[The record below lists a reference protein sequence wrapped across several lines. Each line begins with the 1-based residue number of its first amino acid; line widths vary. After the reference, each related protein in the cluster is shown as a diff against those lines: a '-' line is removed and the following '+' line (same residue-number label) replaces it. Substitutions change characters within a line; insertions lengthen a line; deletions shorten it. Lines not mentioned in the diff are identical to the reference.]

1 MNCAEYKELLVEYIE
16 GLLDESRKQQVAE
29 HLKNCRNCRAEAAQL
44 ANLHDRL
51 VNNGKNVARSK
62 FEDKVM
68 DKIVR
73 EQNVRL
79 KAAAKAGS
87 ALKLRSIIMKSPFVK
102 IAAAAIIII
111 AILIG
116 INPFKP
122 SITFAQVV
130 KPILNA
136 RTMIF
141 DMILGADETG
151 MVMHEIVVGPRIR
164 RTMSNMPNMIMVI
177 DLDSEN
183 MLVLDSEAKTAVYA
197 DIEGD
202 LGDRTRSYIR
212 FVRQIIKKLQDGQVE
227 DLGEQ
232 MIDGRKAVGFVGR
245 GHNEEVTIWA
255 DAQTAVPIRIEVQ
268 IGQDLA
274 FIMKNFEFDV
284 DVDEL
289 LVSMDVPSGYTL
301 KDAQMDLGNATEQD
315 FVESLR
321 IWAEVIRDGSF
332 PEAIG
337 TVNAMEQMPVL
348 IQKLGQMQVT
358 EEQGTKMGVSFG
370 KGMLFHQIVES
381 QGQWGYTGAGVK
393 LGDASKAVFWYQ
405 PQGSSTYR
413 VIYGDLTVKDVAP
426 EDLPQ

>member
-1 MNCAEYKELLVEYIE
+1 MNCAEYKELLVEYVE
-16 GLLDESRKQQVAE
+16 GLLNESQKQQVAE
-29 HLKNCRNCRAEAAQL
+29 HLKNCPNCRAEAAQL
-44 ANLHDRL
+44 TNLHDRL
-51 VNNGKNVARSK
+51 VNNGKNIAQGK
-62 FEDKVM
+62 LEDKVM
-68 DKIVR
+68 DRIVR

-79 KAAAKAGS
+79 KAATQAGA
-87 ALKLRSIIMKSPFVK
+87 ALKLRRTFMKSPLTK
-102 IAAAAIIII
+102 IAAAAVIII
-111 AILIG
+111 AAVILLIPIG
-116 INPFKP
+116 GDV
-122 SITFAQVV
+122 TWAQVV

-151 MVMHEIVVGPRIR
+151 MVAHEIVVGPRIR
-164 RTMSNMPNMIMVI
+164 RTMSNIPNMTMVI
-177 DLDSEN
+177 DLDGEN
-183 MLVLDSEAKTAVYA
+183 MLVLDTEAKTAVYA
-197 DIEGD
+197 DIKGD

-212 FVRQIIKKLQDGQVE
+212 FVRQVIRQLQDGQVE

-268 IGQDLA
+268 IGQKLA

-284 DVDEL
+284 DVDEM
-289 LVSMDVPSGYTL
+289 LVSMDVPDGYTL
-301 KDAQMDLGNATEQD
+301 KEVQMDLGNATEED

-321 IWAEVIRDGSF
+321 IWAEVICDGSF
-332 PEAIG
+332 PDAIG
-337 TVNAMEQMPVL
+337 TKNAMEQMPVL

-358 EEQGTKMGVSFG
+358 EEQGTHIGVSFG

-393 LGDASKAVFWYQ
+393 FGDASKAVFWYQ
-405 PQGSSTYR
+405 PEGSSNYR
-413 VIYGDLTVKDVAP
+413 VIYGDLSVKDVAP
-426 EDLPQ
+426 ENLPK

>member
-1 MNCAEYKELLVEYIE
+1 MNCTECKEILVEYIE

-29 HLKNCRNCRAEAAQL
+29 HLKNCPNCRAEVQQL
-44 ANLHDRL
+44 TNLHDRL
-51 VNNGKNVARSK
+51 VNNGKNAGRSNL
-62 FEDKVM
+62 ENKVM
-68 DKIVR
+68 DRIVR

-79 KAAAKAGS
+79 KAANKAGA
-87 ALKLRSIIMKSPFVK
+87 ALKLRRTFMKSPFTK

-136 RTMIF
+136 QTMIF
-141 DMILGADETG
+141 DMIIGADETG
-151 MVMHEIVVGPRIR
+151 MVAHEIVVGPRIR
-164 RTMSNMPNMIMVI
+164 RTMSNIPNMTMVI
-177 DLDSEN
+177 DLDGEN
-183 MLVLDSEAKTAVYA
+183 MLVLNSAEKTAFYA

-212 FVRQIIKKLQDGQVE
+212 FVRQIIRQLQDGQVE

-245 GHNEEVTIWA
+245 GHNEQVTIWA
-255 DAQTAVPIRIEVQ
+255 DAKTAVPIWIEVH
-268 IGQDLA
+268 IGQDMA
-274 FIMKNFEFDV
+274 FVMKNFEFDV

-289 LVSMDVPSGYTL
+289 LVSMDVPDGYTL
-301 KDAQMDLGNATEQD
+301 KEAQMDLGNATEED
-315 FVESLR
+315 FIESLR

-332 PEAIG
+332 PDAIG

-358 EEQGTKMGVSFG
+358 EEQGTQMGMSFG
-370 KGMLFHQIVES
+370 KGMLFHQILES

-393 LGDASKAVFWYQ
+393 LGDANAPVFWYQ
-405 PQGSSTYR
+405 PQGSSNYR
-413 VIYGDLTVKDVAP
+413 VIYGDLHVEDVAP
-426 EDLPQ
+426 ENLPK

>member
-1 MNCAEYKELLVEYIE
+1 
-16 GLLDESRKQQVAE
+16 
-29 HLKNCRNCRAEAAQL
+29 
-44 ANLHDRL
+44 
-51 VNNGKNVARSK
+51 
-62 FEDKVM
+62 
-68 DKIVR
+68 
-73 EQNVRL
+73 
-79 KAAAKAGS
+79 
-87 ALKLRSIIMKSPFVK
+87 
-102 IAAAAIIII
+102 
-111 AILIG
+111 
-116 INPFKP
+116 
-122 SITFAQVV
+122 
-130 KPILNA
+130 
-136 RTMIF
+136 
-141 DMILGADETG
+141 
-151 MVMHEIVVGPRIR
+151 
-164 RTMSNMPNMIMVI
+164 
-177 DLDSEN
+177 

>member
-16 GLLDESRKQQVAE
+16 GLLDESRKQQVAV
-29 HLKNCRNCRAEAAQL
+29 HLKDCPNCRAEAAKL
-44 ANLHDRL
+44 TNLHDRL
-51 VNNGKNVARSK
+51 VNNGKNTAKSRL
-62 FEDKVM
+62 EDKVM
-68 DKIVR
+68 DRIVR
-73 EQNVRL
+73 EQSTRL
-79 KAAAKAGS
+79 KAANKAGS
-87 ALKLRSIIMKSPFVK
+87 ALRLRSIIMKNPFVK
-102 IAAAAIIII
+102 IAAAAVIII
-111 AILIG
+111 AAVIVLNPIG
-116 INPFKP
+116 
-122 SITFAQVV
+122 SSVTWAQVV
-130 KPILNA
+130 KPILNS

-141 DMILGADETG
+141 DMIIGADETG
-151 MVMHEIVVGPRIR
+151 MFAHEIVVGSRIR
-164 RTMSNMPNMIMVI
+164 RTMSNIPNMTMVI

-183 MLVLDSEAKTAVYA
+183 MLVLNSAEKTAIYA

-255 DAQTAVPIRIEVQ
+255 DPQTAVPIRIDVQ

-274 FIMKNFEFDV
+274 FTMKNFEFDV
-284 DVDEL
+284 EVDEL
-289 LVSMDVPSGYTL
+289 LVSMDVPPGYTL
-301 KDAQMDLGNATEQD
+301 KDTQMDLGNATEED

-358 EEQGTKMGVSFG
+358 EEQGTQMGMSFG
-370 KGMLFHQIVES
+370 KGMLFHQMLETG
-381 QGQWGYTGAGVK
+381 GQWGYTGAGVK

-413 VIYGDLTVKDVAP
+413 VIYGDLSVKDVAP